1 MNISYQKSQKN
12 LRAGFEQQKITQ
24 NIAFF
29 SDKVVNE
36 TPKIIINHQVLPV
49 STKNHKWWPGIP
61 NNQPTWTSNKVLNH
75 FVPRLWGLHKRKVLK
90 SILHCICKIFISPGN
105 SSGGQKSPGR
115 TSRDTQDPLAWSI
128 LMTRGYWMQKDN
140 CWLHLMIFRHPFQPT
155 QSHHCPIY
163 TDQYSMIIE
172 TWQLRPTSIFIVL
185 NTAINHQGWINLF
198 MFNVCRKTTL
208 HRVLVINNAP
218 QAGKWDSTNPF
229 LMVTRAKG
237 VFRGIVR
244 IHSHSYTGT
253 GP

>member
-105 SSGGQKSPGR
+105 SSDEDSPKKWSSLK
-115 TSRDTQDPLAWSI
+115 TESRKERVWDAKI
-128 LMTRGYWMQKDN
+128 LK
-140 CWLHLMIFRHPFQPT
+140 
-155 QSHHCPIY
+155 
-163 TDQYSMIIE
+163 
-172 TWQLRPTSIFIVL
+172 V
-185 NTAINHQGWINLF
+185 NLTV
-198 MFNVCRKTTL
+198 NEW
-208 HRVLVINNAP
+208 
-218 QAGKWDSTNPF
+218 KWF
-229 LMVTRAKG
+229 
-237 VFRGIVR
+237 
-244 IHSHSYTGT
+244 
-253 GP
+253 

>member
-105 SSGGQKSPGR
+105 SSAFLSSISTKHSFTVIFCPVVGIP
-115 TSRDTQDPLAWSI
+115 RDFWHSEW
-128 LMTRGYWMQKDN
+128 G
-140 CWLHLMIFRHPFQPT
+140 
-155 QSHHCPIY
+155 
-163 TDQYSMIIE
+163 
-172 TWQLRPTSIFIVL
+172 
-185 NTAINHQGWINLF
+185 
-198 MFNVCRKTTL
+198 KTTL
-208 HRVLVINNAP
+208 
-218 QAGKWDSTNPF
+218 AGTS
-229 LMVTRAKG
+229 AS
-237 VFRGIVR
+237 RGDKFKPVEN
-244 IHSHSYTGT
+244 
-253 GP
+253 